1 MWSGFSNIHDTFL
14 AKVINMVPLSCTSDN
29 TWEHG
34 NSLIN
39 YMKMADINGLTGRI
53 KFDENGL
60 RTDFELE
67 IVELKKHGL
76 DKVDIQTSPH
86 LSLMWIPQNSW
97 DPVRDK
103 KIISINKI
111 LY

>member
-1 MWSGFSNIHDTFL
+1 MWPEFSDIHEIIL
-14 AKVINMVPLSCTSDN
+14 IKVINMVPLSCTSDN

-76 DKVDIQTSPH
+76 DKVDRYLNKP
-86 LSLMWIPQNSW
+86 WIPSLIPQTLLGSCQRQE
-97 DPVRDK
+97 DHIP
-103 KIISINKI
+103 I
-111 LY
+111 

>member
-1 MWSGFSNIHDTFL
+1 MCGQSFQIFTRQML
-14 AKVINMVPLSCTSDN
+14 TKVINMVPLSCSSDN

-76 DKVDIQTSPH
+76 DKVDKDYFKSP
-86 LSLMWIPQNSW
+86 
-97 DPVRDK
+97 
-103 KIISINKI
+103 
-111 LY
+111 

>member
-1 MWSGFSNIHDTFL
+1 
-14 AKVINMVPLSCTSDN
+14 MVPLSCTSDN

-76 DKVDIQTSPH
+76 DKVDIQTSPGSLP
-86 LSLMWIPQNSW
+86 LSPKLSWVGSCRRQEDHIP
-97 DPVRDK
+97 
-103 KIISINKI
+103 I
-111 LY
+111 

>member
-1 MWSGFSNIHDTFL
+1 MSDSVSLYQYILKTF
-14 AKVINMVPLSCTSDN
+14 KVIQLSPLSCSDDV

-39 YMKMADINGLTGRI
+39 YMKMADINGLTGRV

-76 DKVDIQTSPH
+76 DKVKS
-86 LSLMWIPQNSW
+86 S
-97 DPVRDK
+97 
-103 KIISINKI
+103 
-111 LY
+111 

>member
-1 MWSGFSNIHDTFL
+1 MCGQSFEIFTRQML
-14 AKVINMVPLSCTSDN
+14 TKVINMVPLSCSSDN

-76 DKVDIQTSPH
+76 DKVD
-86 LSLMWIPQNSW
+86 
-97 DPVRDK
+97 K
-103 KIISINKI
+103 G
-111 LY
+111 

>member
-1 MWSGFSNIHDTFL
+1 MS
-14 AKVINMVPLSCTSDN
+14 PLSCNRED

-76 DKVDIQTSPH
+76 DKVDIQTSLPFPYPPN
-86 LSLMWIPQNSW
+86 SLEILKET
-97 DPVRDK
+97 K
-103 KIISINKI
+103 KITS
-111 LY
+111 